1 MHISPRPGSID
12 DATNTTPDS
21 ASVAGPDTAAEAT
34 AAAVAS
40 AVPTTEPGQSADAS
54 SGPVTDRV
62 AAIVLAAG
70 ASTRLGA
77 GRSKQLLRYQ
87 GRTLLRHSVEQ
98 ALSSSCRP
106 VIVVLGAEVE
116 RCQRELEGL
125 DVHVTINPA
134 WAEGMGSSI
143 RAGMTALTAA
153 APDARAVVITLCDQP
168 LVAAAFIDRLV
179 QRYLA
184 QAAEAAEVGDSGD
197 SGADGDREPTVA
209 AEYDGRPGVPALF
222 PRSRFGELS
231 RLDGAAGARHLLR
244 ASAVSNTSAAST
256 ALAAQQRAGR
266 GADAAAG
273 PERASSRVVT
283 LPCPEAAVDVDTI
296 TDYEALPQ

>member
-1 MHISPRPGSID
+1 MRWICPSG
-12 DATNTTPDS
+12 
-21 ASVAGPDTAAEAT
+21 
-34 AAAVAS
+34 AS
-40 AVPTTEPGQSADAS
+40 ATDILQGMDTSTRPSPGASARPDGNETVTG
-54 SGPVTDRV
+54 SGGI

-70 ASTRLGA
+70 ASTRLGE

-87 GRTLLRHSVEQ
+87 GRTLLRHSLEQ
-98 ALSSSCRP
+98 ALASSCRP
-106 VIVVLGAEVE
+106 VVVVLGAEVE

-125 DVHVTINPA
+125 DVRVTINPA

-168 LVAAAFIDRLV
+168 LVGAAFIDRLV
-179 QRYLA
+179 ERY
-184 QAAEAAEVGDSGD
+184 QAEAEESGRAD
-197 SGADGDREPTVA
+197 ESGTADPEAAPTVA
-209 AEYDGRPGVPALF
+209 AEYEGRPGVPALF
-222 PRSRFGELS
+222 PRSRFAELS

-244 ASAVSNTSAAST
+244 AAAAAPAARATSATSAS
-256 ALAAQQRAGR
+256 
-266 GADAAAG
+266 GA
-273 PERASSRVVT
+273 SRVVT

>member
-1 MHISPRPGSID
+1 MDTSLRPSPRPDGD
-12 DATNTTPDS
+12 DA
-21 ASVAGPDTAAEAT
+21 AT
-34 AAAVAS
+34 APAS
-40 AVPTTEPGQSADAS
+40 AP
-54 SGPVTDRV
+54 V

-70 ASTRLGA
+70 ASTRLGE

-98 ALSSSCRP
+98 ALASSCRP

-116 RCQRELEGL
+116 RCQRELAGL
-125 DVHVTINPA
+125 DVQVAINPA

-143 RAGMTALTAA
+143 RAGMISLTAA
-153 APDARAVVITLCDQP
+153 APGARAVVITLCDQP
-168 LVAAAFIDRLV
+168 LVGAAFIDRLV
-179 QRYLA
+179 QRY
-184 QAAEAAEVGDSGD
+184 QTGAAGSGEPSPSAEPAGVESGEGAESAR
-197 SGADGDREPTVA
+197 SGASAESDAFEDREPTVA

-222 PRSRFGELS
+222 PRSRFAELS

-244 ASAVSNTSAAST
+244 ATSAQG
-256 ALAAQQRAGR
+256 AAHV
-266 GADAAAG
+266 
-273 PERASSRVVT
+273 VVT

>member
-1 MHISPRPGSID
+1 MDTSPRPDGN
-12 DATNTTPDS
+12 DAVT
-21 ASVAGPDTAAEAT
+21 
-34 AAAVAS
+34 AS
-40 AVPTTEPGQSADAS
+40 AP
-54 SGPVTDRV
+54 V

-98 ALSSSCRP
+98 ALGSSCRP

-116 RCQRELEGL
+116 RCEQELAGL

-134 WAEGMGSSI
+134 WADGMGSSI

-168 LVAAAFIDRLV
+168 LVGAAFIDRLV
-179 QRYLA
+179 QRYRT
-184 QAAEAAEVGDSGD
+184 EAAERGAPTEGGEPTGRGEAATRKPVDAK
-197 SGADGDREPTVA
+197 SGAAAESVAPADRELTVA

-222 PRSRFGELS
+222 PRSRFAELS

-244 ASAVSNTSAAST
+244 ATPA
-256 ALAAQQRAGR
+256 QRA
-266 GADAAAG
+266 AHD
-273 PERASSRVVT
+273 VVTLVT

-296 TDYEALPQ
+296 TDYEALSQ

>member
-1 MHISPRPGSID
+1 MDTSPRPTAWSAATS
-12 DATNTTPDS
+12 DA
-21 ASVAGPDTAAEAT
+21 AT
-34 AAAVAS
+34 A
-40 AVPTTEPGQSADAS
+40 
-54 SGPVTDRV
+54 SGPV

-70 ASTRLGA
+70 ASTRLGE

-98 ALSSSCRP
+98 ALASACRP

-116 RCQRELEGL
+116 RCQRELAGL

-143 RAGMTALTAA
+143 RAGMTALMTA

-168 LVAAAFIDRLV
+168 LVGAAFLDRLV
-179 QRYLA
+179 ERYQLEQRHRA
-184 QAAEAAEVGDSGD
+184 AGDVHADADADADADAAERGERGGI
-197 SGADGDREPTVA
+197 GDRKRADAEATVA

-222 PRSRFGELS
+222 PRSRFAELS

-244 ASAVSNTSAAST
+244 AAPGAEPGRVP
-256 ALAAQQRAGR
+256 AL
-266 GADAAAG
+266 
-273 PERASSRVVT
+273 SRVVT

>member
-1 MHISPRPGSID
+1 MDTSPRPDGS
-12 DATNTTPDS
+12 AALTASTS
-21 ASVAGPDTAAEAT
+21 AP
-34 AAAVAS
+34 
-40 AVPTTEPGQSADAS
+40 
-54 SGPVTDRV
+54 V

-98 ALSSSCRP
+98 ALASSCRP

-116 RCQRELEGL
+116 RCQRELAGL

-134 WAEGMGSSI
+134 WADGMGSSI
-143 RAGMTALTAA
+143 RAGMTALTTV
-153 APDARAVVITLCDQP
+153 APGARAVVITLCDQP
-168 LVAAAFIDRLV
+168 LVGAAFIDRLV
-179 QRYLA
+179 ERYRTEAVETGELA
-184 QAAEAAEVGDSGD
+184 ESGSFAESGAPAESGAAAE
-197 SGADGDREPTVA
+197 SGAPADRGPTVA

-222 PRSRFGELS
+222 PRSRFAELS
-231 RLDGAAGARHLLR
+231 HLDGAAGARHLLR
-244 ASAVSNTSAAST
+244 ATPAQRAQGAAS
-256 ALAAQQRAGR
+256 GYD
-266 GADAAAG
+266 ADAGSAPA
-273 PERASSRVVT
+273 PSRVVT

>member
-1 MHISPRPGSID
+1 MDTSP
-12 DATNTTPDS
+12 A
-21 ASVAGPDTAAEAT
+21 
-34 AAAVAS
+34 
-40 AVPTTEPGQSADAS
+40 
-54 SGPVTDRV
+54 SGPV

-98 ALSSSCRP
+98 ALASSCQP

-116 RCQRELEGL
+116 RCQRELAGL

-143 RAGMTALTAA
+143 RAGMAAVTAA
-153 APDARAVVITLCDQP
+153 AADARAVVITLCDQP
-168 LVAAAFIDRLV
+168 LVGAAFIDRV
-179 QRYLA
+179 VKRFDSYRGEA
-184 QAAEAAEVGDSGD
+184 VESAEGAGREPAAG
-197 SGADGDREPTVA
+197 EPTVA

-222 PRSRFGELS
+222 PRARFAELS

-244 ASAVSNTSAAST
+244 ATPGHGVA
-256 ALAAQQRAGR
+256 R
-266 GADAAAG
+266 D
-273 PERASSRVVT
+273 VVIT

>member
-1 MHISPRPGSID
+1 MDTPARHVGPG
-12 DATNTTPDS
+12 
-21 ASVAGPDTAAEAT
+21 AA
-34 AAAVAS
+34 
-40 AVPTTEPGQSADAS
+40 
-54 SGPVTDRV
+54 V

-87 GRTLLRHSVEQ
+87 ARTLLRHSAEQ
-98 ALSSSCRP
+98 ALASSCRP

-125 DVHVTINPA
+125 DVHVAINPA
-134 WAEGMGSSI
+134 WAECMGSSI
-143 RAGMTALTAA
+143 RAGITALSAI
-153 APDARAVVITLCDQP
+153 APDSQAVVITLCDQP
-168 LVAAAFIDRLV
+168 LVGAAFIDRLV
-179 QRYLA
+179 ERYRSDWNEA
-184 QAAEAAEVGDSGD
+184 AAEI
-197 SGADGDREPTVA
+197 TVA

-222 PRSRFGELS
+222 PRSRFAELS

-244 ASAVSNTSAAST
+244 ASSAPG
-256 ALAAQQRAGR
+256 AAQ
-266 GADAAAG
+266 D
-273 PERASSRVVT
+273 VVT

>member
-1 MHISPRPGSID
+1 MDTSTSASGSI
-12 DATNTTPDS
+12 
-21 ASVAGPDTAAEAT
+21 
-34 AAAVAS
+34 
-40 AVPTTEPGQSADAS
+40 
-54 SGPVTDRV
+54 

-98 ALSSSCRP
+98 ALASSCRP

-116 RCQRELEGL
+116 RCRRELDGL
-125 DVHVTINPA
+125 DVHVAINPE

-143 RAGMTALTAA
+143 RAGMAAMTAA
-153 APDARAVVITLCDQP
+153 AADARAVVITLCDQP
-168 LVAAAFIDRLV
+168 LVGAAFIDRLV
-179 QRYLA
+179 RRY
-184 QAAEAAEVGDSGD
+184 AAEAAATSEQAVLESAAREIAGQESG
-197 SGADGDREPTVA
+197 GREAADRRATDLEAADRAPTVA

-222 PRSRFGELS
+222 PRSRFAELS
-231 RLDGAAGARHLLR
+231 RLDGAAGARRLLR
-244 ASAVSNTSAAST
+244 PARAQAV
-256 ALAAQQRAGR
+256 AQHVAQG
-266 GADAAAG
+266 
-273 PERASSRVVT
+273 VVQDMAHDMAHDMARDVVIT

>member
-1 MHISPRPGSID
+1 MACVRTPG
-12 DATNTTPDS
+12 
-21 ASVAGPDTAAEAT
+21 ASAAETPLDVSTGMDTSTRPA
-34 AAAVAS
+34 ANAAVTAS
-40 AVPTTEPGQSADAS
+40 GA
-54 SGPVTDRV
+54 V

-98 ALSSSCRP
+98 ALASSCRP

-116 RCQRELEGL
+116 RCQRELAGL

-134 WAEGMGSSI
+134 WADGMGSSI

-153 APDARAVVITLCDQP
+153 APGARAVVITLCDQP
-168 LVAAAFIDRLV
+168 LVGAAFIDRLV
-179 QRYLA
+179 QRY
-184 QAAEAAEVGDSGD
+184 QAAAAESGGAVQ
-197 SGADGDREPTVA
+197 SGGTAQSGEPAEREPTVA
-209 AEYDGRPGVPALF
+209 AEYEGRPGVPALF
-222 PRSRFGELS
+222 PRSRFAELS

-244 ASAVSNTSAAST
+244 VAPATSAAP
-256 ALAAQQRAGR
+256 AGPAGPAAPAQRAAR
-266 GADAAAG
+266 
-273 PERASSRVVT
+273 EVVT